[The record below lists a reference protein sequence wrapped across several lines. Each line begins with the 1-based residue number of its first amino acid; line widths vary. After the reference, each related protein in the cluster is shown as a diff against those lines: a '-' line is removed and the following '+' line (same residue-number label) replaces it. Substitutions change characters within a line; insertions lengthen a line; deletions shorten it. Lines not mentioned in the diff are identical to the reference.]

1 MPRSK
6 KSYLQPKI
14 MFALSSAGA
23 GSALMYLPIYYTA
36 VLGLRPDQIGIFA
49 ALSPFIS
56 AVASPLWSSL
66 IDKTQAYRKII
77 GINYTIA
84 TLPQRT
90 CNGSG
95 FMHIGFSSNI
105 PLVLPTKCALLILL
119 APAIPSVATPSDPES
134 TNTTAS
140 PVVLTND
147 ADSPSFTLTLVTFA
161 TMGFATFGAP
171 VLGPL
176 LDGGVLRIL
185 GESTDLY
192 GQQRLWASVG
202 FGSAVLVTGLL
213 LDWTGNM
220 NVIFYIFGA
229 TAIGF
234 IFTVSQ
240 TDFDVSAKPHRFGRE
255 KEPCE
260 DGDEEEEED
269 ERVYVDDE
277 EERLRNRSIFG
288 MIWENVK
295 PFVMHGMVVILRDS
309 LKSLSVTA
317 TDVSR
322 GTSLDTRR
330 RSSAAHAQEP
340 KSDVTITLLSDD
352 DLVRIIHHP
361 PSRAA
366 VNPSS
371 VSTEDSVVLLAS
383 PSNPSGEKEKDPDFP
398 ENAKSTLQE
407 LVSDPQMLA
416 FLAIMMFMGISFS
429 VFHNFL
435 MLFLRNDLGASDAML
450 GWIGPLVLVVE
461 IPSFFYSKE
470 IIARIGIEHMIIIA
484 QGVTI
489 MRALIYTVCPSLP
502 GGAVLALFIQLSH
515 GLAFSALWSAA
526 VVHADAIAPKH
537 LRATSQGLMNAAFNG
552 VGSGLGALLGGTIYQ
567 RAGSGAMFLMV
578 AVVTTLGLILFVEM
592 STKYGMVCW
601 VVKRAGVRVGL
612 RARGTSRGVYE
623 EVRVS
628 EL

>member
-36 VLGLRPDQIGIFA
+36 VLGLRPDQIGVFA

-84 TLPQRT
+84 TL
-90 CNGSG
+90 
-95 FMHIGFSSNI
+95 
-105 PLVLPTKCALLILL
+105 CALLILL

-192 GQQRLWASVG
+192 GVVKTGNTHSVFYSFTLDVGQQRLWASVG